1 MYCNYRFIVGKY
13 NLTIMNV
20 TDKDGGEYTCLANT
34 TLDSV
39 SAKAVLT
46 VVGKISL
53 NVELKQ
59 KQICYLIL
67 VLSYSDIAVL
77 EYTKSKNIF

>member
-1 MYCNYRFIVGKY
+1 MCCNYRFIVGKY

-34 TLDSV
+34 TLDSI
-39 SAKAVLT
+39 SANAVLT

-59 KQICYLIL
+59 KQTCY
-67 VLSYSDIAVL
+67 
-77 EYTKSKNIF
+77 IFMKMLTDFKLF

>member
-1 MYCNYRFIVGKY
+1 MYCNYRFIIGKY

-20 TDKDGGEYTCLANT
+20 TDKDGGEYTCVANT

-39 SAKAVLT
+39 SANAVLT

-59 KQICYLIL
+59 KQTCY
-67 VLSYSDIAVL
+67 
-77 EYTKSKNIF
+77 IFVKMLTGFKLF

>member
-1 MYCNYRFIVGKY
+1 
-13 NLTIMNV
+13 MNV

-39 SAKAVLT
+39 SANAVLT
-46 VVGKISL
+46 VVGKISH

-59 KQICYLIL
+59 KQICYLFVKIL
-67 VLSYSDIAVL
+67 TGFKL
-77 EYTKSKNIF
+77 F

>member
-20 TDKDGGEYTCLANT
+20 TDNDSGEYTCLANT

-39 SAKAVLT
+39 SANAVLT

-53 NVELKQ
+53 NVELK
-59 KQICYLIL
+59 
-67 VLSYSDIAVL
+67 
-77 EYTKSKNIF
+77 